1 MPRSREQ
8 NEKIREAAK
17 TKILQKS
24 AAFFAKNGVEGTKIS
39 ELTKGIGIS
48 QGALYVYFETKEDV
62 YKETVLFAKEKIA
75 TEDLLSIAE
84 KDVPAVRKLR
94 YVSDYILK
102 KMSEERSFCN
112 YMLLALEDRAQGR
125 SGDEDALYLMMKNI
139 IKEGQKEGSFAK
151 SDAGKIADY
160 FLSVVY
166 IFCVKRI
173 NDPKC
178 VMLTSSELERVIRG

>member
-1 MPRSREQ
+1 MTRSREQ

-102 KMSEERSFCN
+102 
-112 YMLLALEDRAQGR
+112 G
-125 SGDEDALYLMMKNI
+125 NI
-139 IKEGQKEGSFAK
+139 
-151 SDAGKIADY
+151 
-160 FLSVVY
+160 
-166 IFCVKRI
+166 
-173 NDPKC
+173 
-178 VMLTSSELERVIRG
+178 